1 LRMVVH
7 SDVLTLVLVA
17 ENGSEKNEREHHVD
31 HMSLSK
37 SNPAYN
43 DILINLVLQITMG
56 FCKW

>member
-1 LRMVVH
+1 MVVH